1 MPESSTPEDELA
13 RRTTELEFK
22 LTHIELTHIE
32 RTLEVLD
39 GVVVE
44 QQRRLDHVELTLA
57 RFTTLFERIKRPP
70 EEDQAP

>member
-22 LTHIELTHIE
+22 LTHIE